1 MFFSLVRSNI
11 HRLRYFSAAFSIVA
25 VLLCLSIGT
34 FAQENGGDDDV
45 AALAVASFNKGQE
58 LHEKGDLDGAV
69 KAYAEAIKLIPEFP
83 EAEFQLATAYKHLG
97 KYDLAE
103 RSFRRAVELR
113 EDWSLALAGLG
124 AFLVDKDKL
133 TEAEPL
139 LKKAIELDEQNF
151 PAFSALAELKIQAN
165 ASPAELR
172 GLLSKITIL
181 SSKAKPPV
189 SIWVARGSLERVL
202 GDTKSAKQSFAR
214 TLEAEPG
221 NRFAMTELALIALAE
236 GDSTTAS
243 ELVKKLEA
251 KWPGDKS
258 IIILKARSLLAEGRN
273 AEADTLLSSV
283 AEPNNEVK
291 ELRSKIA
298 AVSSTDKAA
307 LEKQAAEDPQNVTA
321 IARLC
326 SIYRVENPV
335 RALAFCRRA
344 SELEP
349 ENLRHAIGFGAALVQ
364 AKEYPNAVLLL
375 RKLLTIAP
383 DNSTIRANLATALFQ
398 SKRYAEAK
406 PEYQWLAEKQPKL
419 AVTFYFLGIV
429 HDHLLEY
436 LDSAANYQQF
446 LKLAD
451 PKINQLEIEKVNLR
465 MPILLKQIK
474 DKKGKQS

>member
-1 MFFSLVRSNI
+1 MFFSFVRTDF
-11 HRLRYFSAAFSIVA
+11 HRLRFFSAAFSIA
-25 VLLCLSIGT
+25 AILLCLSIGT
-34 FAQENGGDDDV
+34 FAQEDGGDHDV
-45 AALAVASFNKGQE
+45 AAVAVASFNKGQE

-69 KAYAEAIKLIPEFP
+69 KAYSEAIKLIPEFP
-83 EAEFQLATAYKHLG
+83 EAEFQLATAYRQLG
-97 KYDLAE
+97 KNDLAE

-139 LKKAIELDEQNF
+139 LKKSIELDEQNF
-151 PAFSALAELKIQAN
+151 PAFSALAELKIRAN

-172 GLLSKITIL
+172 GLLSKIKIL

-189 SIWVARGSLERVL
+189 SIWTARGSLERAL

-214 TLEAEPG
+214 TLEAEPA
-221 NRFAMTELALIALAE
+221 NRFAMTETALIALAE
-236 GDSTTAS
+236 GDSTTAN

-258 IIILKARSLLAEGRN
+258 IIVLKARLLLGEGKS
-273 AEADTLLSSV
+273 AEADTLLSSI

-291 ELRSKIA
+291 DLRGKIA
-298 AVSSTDKAA
+298 AITSTDKAG
-307 LEKQAAEDPQNVTA
+307 LEKQASEDPKNITTV
-321 IARLC
+321 ARLC
-326 SIYRVENPV
+326 SLYRTDDPI
-335 RALAFCRRA
+335 RALDFCRRA

-349 ENLRHAIGFGAALVQ
+349 NNISHAVGYGAALVQ
-364 AKEYPNAVLLL
+364 AREYTNAVLLL
-375 RKLLTIAP
+375 RKLSAVAP